1 MNELLKVSGCLVA
14 ETIVRNPPLI
24 GQSALLSWLC
34 SLRLVTGI
42 WMTNP
47 LEGS

>member
-14 ETIVRNPPLI
+14 EPMVKDPPLI

-34 SLRLVTGI
+34 SLT
-42 WMTNP
+42 
-47 LEGS
+47 